1 MLYLT
6 YLDVNSW
13 LIEWGGLRILVDP
26 WFVGPLV
33 FGNAPWFFK
42 TERRSPRSIPD
53 NIDLILLSQGIED
66 HAHPPTLA
74 QCDRAIPV
82 IASPTAAKVVEKLG
96 YETITA
102 LQPGKTW
109 EGDTLQIQAVPGASL
124 GPTVTENGYVIT
136 NSSTQQRL
144 YYEPHGM
151 HSQTVQ
157 ASGSIDVVI
166 TPLID
171 LALPLLGPVIQGAS
185 TALPL
190 VKAIAPQFILPTAAG
205 GDVVATGIL
214 TNLIQSNGT
223 IASFQSTLQA
233 QDLTTQVME
242 PIPGDRTPIPLT
254 SKVVS
259 P

>member
-13 LIEWGGLRILVDP
+13 LIEWAELRILVDP

-42 TERRSPRSIPD
+42 TERRSPRPIPE

-82 IASPTAAKVVEKLG
+82 IASPTAAQVVEKLG
-96 YETITA
+96 YSTITA
-102 LQPGKTW
+102 LKPGEIW
-109 EGDTLQIQAVPGASL
+109 QGDRLQIQAVPGAAL
-124 GPTVTENGYVIT
+124 GPMVTENGYVIT
-136 NSSTQQRL
+136 NPATQQRL

-151 HSQTVQ
+151 HSATVQ
-157 ASGSIDVVI
+157 DSGPIDVVI

-171 LALPLLGPVIQGAS
+171 LKLPLLGAFIQGAS

-190 VKAIAPQFILPTAAG
+190 AQAVTPQFMLPTAAG
-205 GDVVATGIL
+205 GDVVATGFL
-214 TNLIQSNGT
+214 TNILQSSGT
-223 IASFQSTLQA
+223 IAAFQAALQA
-233 QDLTTQVME
+233 HNLTTQVLE
-242 PIPGDRTPIPLT
+242 PTPGDRTPIPLT
-254 SKVVS
+254 SQVVS

>member
-13 LIEWGGLRILVDP
+13 LIEWAELRILVDP

-53 NIDLILLSQGIED
+53 KIDLILLSQGIED

-74 QCDRAIPV
+74 KCDRTIPV
-82 IASPTAAKVVEKLG
+82 IASPTAAKVVQSLG
-96 YETITA
+96 YEQITA
-102 LQPGKTW
+102 LKSGETW
-109 EGDTLQIQAVPGASL
+109 RSDRLHIQAVPGAAL
-124 GPTVTENGYVIT
+124 GPTVTENGYVLT
-136 NSSTQQRL
+136 HQATQQRL

-151 HSQTVQ
+151 HSATVQ
-157 ASGSIDVVI
+157 EGGPIDVVI

-171 LALPLLGPVIQGAS
+171 LKLPLLGAFIQGAS

-190 VKAIAPQFILPTAAG
+190 VQAVTPQFILPTAAG
-205 GDVVATGIL
+205 GDVVATGLLTHIL
-214 TNLIQSNGT
+214 QSSGT
-223 IASFQSTLQA
+223 IASFQAALQSHN
-233 QDLTTQVME
+233 LTTQVIE
-242 PIPGDRTPIPLT
+242 PTPGDRTPIPLAAGVT
-254 SKVVS
+254 S